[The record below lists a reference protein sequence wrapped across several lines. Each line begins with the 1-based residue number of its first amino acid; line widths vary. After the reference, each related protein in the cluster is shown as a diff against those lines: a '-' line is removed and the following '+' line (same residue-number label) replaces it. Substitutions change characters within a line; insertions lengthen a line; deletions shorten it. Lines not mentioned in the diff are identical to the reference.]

1 MLFLKNCKQRRGK
14 RVERKKKREDGKGRE
29 WTKGRPVFIGEVR
42 YLAAFLNAA
51 ELHYLFSLTAGT

>member
-1 MLFLKNCKQRRGK
+1 MLFFKNCKQRRGK

-42 YLAAFLNAA
+42 Y
-51 ELHYLFSLTAGT
+51 YLFSIAVVLTAGT